1 MIVDLASP
9 NEYSD
14 VSTKGSGPLAKGIFP
29 MRTISIKEDI
39 EEVLLQYARAIPEVF
54 TSYDITYVEI
64 QLSPEDTNV
73 WDIVFVES
81 FESEVL
87 LGEITL
93 HGDFDATFEIF
104 ED

>member
-1 MIVDLASP
+1 
-9 NEYSD
+9 
-14 VSTKGSGPLAKGIFP
+14 
-29 MRTISIKEDI
+29 MRTISIKSDI
-39 EEVLLQYARAIPEVF
+39 EQVLLHYAQAIPEVF
-54 TSYDITYVEI
+54 TAYDISYVEI
-64 QLSPEDTNV
+64 QRNPEDTNV

-81 FESEVL
+81 YESEVV